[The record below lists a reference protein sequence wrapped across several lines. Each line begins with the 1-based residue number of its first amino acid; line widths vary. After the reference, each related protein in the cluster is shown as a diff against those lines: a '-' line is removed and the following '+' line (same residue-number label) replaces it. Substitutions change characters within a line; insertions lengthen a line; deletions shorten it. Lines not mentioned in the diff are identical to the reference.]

1 MENSAEA
8 DKWQV
13 YSTSQEC
20 LLEEV
25 GGRGGKIKALILL
38 PTFEHWPW

>member
-25 GGRGGKIKALILL
+25 GGGGGGKIKTLIFL
-38 PTFEHWPW
+38 PTI